1 MRVNGNSPLLGAL
14 SILLHVHLAIA
25 AGSLAPDPC
34 ASLRTQNAQ
43 LSEQLAA
50 RDAELSG
57 LRSELSAARS
67 VVESKDRRSSI
78 GTGAVR
84 GLESEAAVPSSHR
97 RRAETDEGCL

>member
-1 MRVNGNSPLLGAL
+1 MRVNSNSPLLGAL
-14 SILLHVHLAIA
+14 SILLLHLAIA

-34 ASLRTQNAQ
+34 ASLRAQNAQ
-43 LSEQLAA
+43 LLEQLAA
-50 RDAELSG
+50 RDAELSR

-84 GLESEAAVPSSHR
+84 GVGERGCCPLFPSATCR
-97 RRAETDEGCL
+97 DG

>member
-1 MRVNGNSPLLGAL
+1 MRLNGNSPLLGAL

-50 RDAELSG
+50 RD
-57 LRSELSAARS
+57 
-67 VVESKDRRSSI
+67 
-78 GTGAVR
+78 T
-84 GLESEAAVPSSHR
+84 
-97 RRAETDEGCL
+97 